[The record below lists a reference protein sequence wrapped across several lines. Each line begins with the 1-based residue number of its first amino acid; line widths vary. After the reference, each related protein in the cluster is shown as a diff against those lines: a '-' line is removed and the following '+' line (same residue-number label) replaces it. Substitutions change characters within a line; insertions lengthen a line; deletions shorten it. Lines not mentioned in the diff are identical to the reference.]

1 MNSWDYLSMW
11 NEASWNDAG
20 NPNWDSYMQNSA
32 PYSAE
37 ALARYRDGVDPD
49 LYPNSIWTDL
59 LSNNTQNQRYTVNL
73 RGGSEKTKFFVSGA
87 YYKEMV
93 CLNRIHW
100 MTTMPISDWNVIICA
115 PM

>member
-1 MNSWDYLSMW
+1 MPELMNSWDYLSMW

-20 NPNWDSYMQNSA
+20 NPNWDNYVQNSA

-59 LSNNTQNQRYTVNL
+59 LSNNTQNQR
-73 RGGSEKTKFFVSGA
+73 
-87 YYKEMV
+87 
-93 CLNRIHW
+93 LNRIHW